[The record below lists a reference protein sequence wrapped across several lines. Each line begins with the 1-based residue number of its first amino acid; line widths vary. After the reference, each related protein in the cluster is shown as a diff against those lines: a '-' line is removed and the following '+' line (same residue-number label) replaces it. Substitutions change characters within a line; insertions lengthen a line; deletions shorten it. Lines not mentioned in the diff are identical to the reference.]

1 MKPSG
6 FFPCSQVI
14 LAHLPHSIDV
24 LTGSSKVVSIL
35 NMGLPASGISV
46 ATGSHSS
53 AISADFSL
61 LFPIEIPQI
70 SSITPPIERGAESA
84 MENEDPSLR
93 VRPEPRAM
101 QNHAEMMVFSWRF
114 EAPDIAPM
122 HVRLHSGISALVRIP
137 PMWRVQVM
145 NVIARSK
152 PQ

>member
-1 MKPSG
+1 
-6 FFPCSQVI
+6 
-14 LAHLPHSIDV
+14 
-24 LTGSSKVVSIL
+24 
-35 NMGLPASGISV
+35 
-46 ATGSHSS
+46 
-53 AISADFSL
+53 
-61 LFPIEIPQI
+61 
-70 SSITPPIERGAESA
+70 